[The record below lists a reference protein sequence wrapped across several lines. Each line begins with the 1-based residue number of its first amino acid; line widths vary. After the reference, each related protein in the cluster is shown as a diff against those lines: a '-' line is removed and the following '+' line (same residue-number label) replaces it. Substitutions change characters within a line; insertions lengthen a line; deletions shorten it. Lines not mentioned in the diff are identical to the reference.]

1 MPDYEQ
7 RTLSAAFER
16 VLGER
21 PDALAFEFA
30 GQGWT
35 FQAWYDASAKLF
47 GGLAQLGGRVGVPI
61 ALQLDNSADMQLAW
75 TALGL
80 GGAIQVPVNTAHR
93 GTFLSHVLNDSA
105 ATIAIVEDNYID
117 RLILVADEIEHL
129 ETLVVR
135 GDVGVADAL
144 RERFRVVPLAE
155 VAAADPYTFGP
166 NDPAG
171 LMAYM
176 YTSGTTGPSKGVE
189 VTHVHAYTYSSRE
202 DSARALAPDDRM
214 LVTLPM
220 FHLAGQWAGCY
231 SALVHQ
237 CACYIE
243 PGFSASE
250 FWPTVRRHGITTTT
264 LLGAMAE
271 ILQQQPRRS
280 DDADNPL
287 KFAGMSPLATDVF
300 GFAERFG
307 IEISTAYGMS
317 EIGAVMNGTWD
328 NLKPGEAGT
337 VRPGY
342 ELRIVDMD
350 GVDVPDGEVG
360 ELWARAADPRMTM
373 RGYHGLPEKTA
384 ETVVDGWVHTGDAF
398 RRDEEGHYY
407 FVDRMKDALRRRG
420 ENISSFEVE
429 KVINSHPQVLE
440 SAVVAAPSKLSED
453 EIKAV
458 IIPRPDEAIDL
469 VELTS
474 FLAERM
480 PYFMVPRYVQLADSL
495 PRTPTQKIQKHLLRD
510 AGISE
515 QVWDREAVGI
525 RVTREGVRRA

>member
-1 MPDYEQ
+1 MPEYER

-16 VLGER
+16 VLRTR
-21 PDALAFEFA
+21 PDATAFSFGGEAF
-30 GQGWT
+30 T
-35 FQAWYDASAKLF
+35 FRQWYDASSRLF
-47 GGLAQLGGRVGVPI
+47 GGLARLGARTGTPV

-75 TALGL
+75 VSLGL

-105 ATIAIVEDNYID
+105 SEIAIIEDKYLD
-117 RLILVADEIEHL
+117 RLVLVADELTHL
-129 ETLVVR
+129 KTVVVR
-135 GDVGVADAL
+135 GDVTTADAL
-144 RERFRVVPLAE
+144 RDRFDVVSLDEIVTATPHE
-155 VAAADPYTFGP
+155 FGP

-202 DSARALAPDDRM
+202 DSSRALSPDDHM

-231 SALVHQ
+231 AALVHQ
-237 CACYIE
+237 CACFIE

-271 ILQQQPRRS
+271 ILQQQPRR
-280 DDADNPL
+280 DNDADNPL
-287 KFAGMSPLATDVF
+287 KTAGMSPLATDVF

-317 EIGAVMNGTWD
+317 EIGAVMNATWET
-328 NLKPGEAGT
+328 LKPGEAGT
-337 VRPGY
+337 ARDGY
-342 ELRIVDMD
+342 ELRVVRED
-350 GVDVPDGEVG
+350 GTDAADGEVG
-360 ELWARAADPRMTM
+360 ELWVRAADPRMTM
-373 RGYHGLPEKTA
+373 RGYHGLPQKTA
-384 ETVVDGWVHTGDAF
+384 ETIVDGWVHTGDAF
-398 RRDEEGHYY
+398 RRDDEGHYY

-440 SAVVAAPSKLSED
+440 SAVVAAPSSLSED

-458 IIPRPDEAIDL
+458 IIPRPDEEIDL
-469 VELTS
+469 VELTTY
-474 FLAERM
+474 LAERM
-480 PYFMVPRYVQLADSL
+480 PYFMVPRYIQLAGGL
-495 PRTPTQKIQKHLLRD
+495 PRTPTQKIQKHRLRD
-510 AGISE
+510 EGIDSA
-515 QVWDREAVGI
+515 WDREAAGI
-525 RVTREGVRRA
+525 KVTREGVRA